1 MTNSA
6 LRVDVV
12 IPVLNEQ
19 AQIASSVQALRTY
32 LAERCPYRWQVVVVD
47 NGSTDETPAIAEWLA
62 DEHADVSFLRLEER
76 GRGRALRAAW
86 MTSQSDIVSY
96 MDVDLSTNLDSFG
109 PLVDALAEGGY
120 HVAIGSRLKR
130 GATITR
136 QWKREI
142 ISRAY
147 NLLIRAFFPRRR
159 FSDAQCG
166 FKALTRRAADELV
179 PLVEDQAWF
188 FDSELLLRAEQRG
201 YRIFEVPVGWVEDLD
216 SRVKVARTA
225 WEDVKG
231 LARVR
236 FNPLPKN

>member
-1 MTNSA
+1 MINSA

-19 AQIASSVQALRTY
+19 SQLAKSVEMLRAH
-32 LAERCPYRWQVVVVD
+32 LAEHCPYRWEVVVVD
-47 NGSTDETPAIAEWLA
+47 NGSTDDTPAIAKSLA
-62 DEHADVSFLRLEER
+62 EDREDVRYVRLEER
-76 GRGRALRAAW
+76 GRGRALRTAW
-86 MTSQSDIVSY
+86 MTSDADIVSY

-109 PLVDALAEGGY
+109 PLIEALAEGGY

-136 QWKREI
+136 QWKREV

-147 NLLIRAFFPRRR
+147 NLMIRAFFPRRR

-166 FKALTRRAADELV
+166 FKALTRQAADELV
-179 PLVEDQAWF
+179 PLVDDQAWF

-201 YRIFEVPVGWVEDLD
+201 YKIFEVPVGWVEDLD
-216 SRVKVARTA
+216 SRVKVVRTA
-225 WEDVKG
+225 WEDFKG
-231 LARVR
+231 LVRVR
-236 FNPLPKN
+236 FNALPKN